1 MEKRNII
8 LRIMDHISACMSPV
22 VPALLAGGLM
32 KLVLLLVGYTGVFA
46 YLGETEELLTAV
58 SNAPFYFLP
67 ILLTVSCARHF
78 ETSCM
83 FALTVVGALLLPEFV
98 ELMEQE
104 GSLTL
109 LGIPVIKADYAYSVV
124 PVILIVLV
132 QSKIEK
138 FFRRKLPEKVR
149 DIFVGLLT
157 VACTA
162 VPAILLLG
170 PVGTLISSG
179 LSQGIFLMED
189 QLPMLAW
196 AILAGL
202 TPLLVMT
209 GTHWIFVS
217 TAISLIGQQGM
228 EEGIMSCFFILTLAL
243 SGAMAAE
250 YLWSKDKKDK
260 QLVLTCGL
268 TVFLSGTS
276 EPAIFGVCLPRRLPL
291 ITTMLAGAVTG
302 AVQGLLPVRCFIFT
316 FTSVPSIFMFSDS
329 QDPQNLWNAVILGV
343 IALVLGFTFT
353 MGGHLLQSKRG
364 KVISEK
370 SPS

>member
-1 MEKRNII
+1 M
-8 LRIMDHISACMSPV
+8 
-22 VPALLAGGLM
+22 
-32 KLVLLLVGYTGVFA
+32 
-46 YLGETEELLTAV
+46 
-58 SNAPFYFLP
+58 
-67 ILLTVSCARHF
+67 
-78 ETSCM
+78 
-83 FALTVVGALLLPEFV
+83 
-98 ELMEQE
+98 
-104 GSLTL
+104 
-109 LGIPVIKADYAYSVV
+109 V
-124 PVILIVLV
+124 PVILV

-228 EEGIMSCFFILTLAL
+228 EE
-243 SGAMAAE
+243 
-250 YLWSKDKKDK
+250 
-260 QLVLTCGL
+260 
-268 TVFLSGTS
+268 
-276 EPAIFGVCLPRRLPL
+276 
-291 ITTMLAGAVTG
+291 
-302 AVQGLLPVRCFIFT
+302 
-316 FTSVPSIFMFSDS
+316 
-329 QDPQNLWNAVILGV
+329 
-343 IALVLGFTFT
+343 
-353 MGGHLLQSKRG
+353 
-364 KVISEK
+364 
-370 SPS
+370 